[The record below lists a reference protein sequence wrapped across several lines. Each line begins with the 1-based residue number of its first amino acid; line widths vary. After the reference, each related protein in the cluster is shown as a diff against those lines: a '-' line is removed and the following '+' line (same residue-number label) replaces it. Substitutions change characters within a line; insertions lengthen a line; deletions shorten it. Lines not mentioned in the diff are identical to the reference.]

1 MKKITL
7 TLLLV
12 CMAVFGM
19 AQEQARI
26 YDEKID
32 AMDQIRTAVAQAKA
46 EGKYVFCQVGGDWC
60 PWCRRFAAFVKA
72 DTAINALVQENF
84 VYIHVNYSRDNKNPE
99 AMKFLGNPGRFG
111 FPVFVIVNNDGQP
124 IHIQNSVYLEEGQ
137 GYDAKKVLE
146 FMQAWTP
153 AAVTTLK

>member
-1 MKKITL
+1 MKKIVFTL
-7 TLLLV
+7 CVV
-12 CMAVFGM
+12 CLASLAM
-19 AQEQARI
+19 AQTQDRI

-32 AMDQIRTAVAQAKA
+32 AMAQIRTAVAQAKA
-46 EGKYVFCQVGGDWC
+46 EGKYVCCQVGGDWC

-111 FPVFVIVNNDGQP
+111 FPVIVIVNSDGQP
-124 IHIQNSVYLEEGQ
+124 IHIQNSAYLEEGQ
-137 GYDAKKVLE
+137 GYDPKKVLE
-146 FMQAWTP
+146 FFQAWTP
-153 AAVTTLK
+153 TAVTTLR